1 MKVKKEVIA
10 AALCVACSMTFSGCA
25 SVATPINNWANSVS
39 NGMEKYKIFQP
50 AESDQDRLAKA
61 QRQIALENLSRLPAC
76 SADNALVHGVPD
88 VSSLPL
94 GKHADVRAPGCPGIF
109 TCWQYCLSGASSC
122 DPDAMMDECTLVGP
136 DLFPPRQAQQRP
148 STPVDNSSAAIN
160 LK

>member
-1 MKVKKEVIA
+1 VGRPCRAPGCLRLISHLFNTKYLFPFWINKKEFSMKIKKEVIA
-10 AALCVACSMTFSGCA
+10 AAL
-25 SVATPINNWANSVS
+25 
-39 NGMEKYKIFQP
+39 
-50 AESDQDRLAKA
+50 
-61 QRQIALENLSRLPAC
+61 
-76 SADNALVHGVPD
+76 
-88 VSSLPL
+88 L

-122 DPDAMMDECTLVGP
+122 DPDAMMDECKLVGP

>member
-1 MKVKKEVIA
+1 MKIKKGVIA

-25 SVATPINNWANSVS
+25 SVATPINNLADSVS
-39 NGMEKYKIFQP
+39 NYLENHEIFQP
-50 AESDQDRLAKA
+50 TESYQERFAKK

-88 VSSLPL
+88 VGSLPL